1 LTPPARAAEL
11 LALDPMMRVF
21 VSGCYDIVHAG
32 HIQFF
37 REARALGDHL
47 TVCFASSEVLWL
59 HKQRRS
65 SLPDDHKRAVIAA
78 LDPVDEVV
86 IGEGLDEGI
95 DFRDHFLRLRP
106 DLLAVTEDDKYAP
119 LKRELCAQVGARYV
133 VLPKTPPQ
141 FSPVSTTQIVK
152 FIRAPEVAPLRVDFA
167 GGWLDVPRFARAGAY
182 VVNCAISPTVSLR
195 AWPYER
201 NAGLGGSGAWAL
213 LNGRDGVASELD
225 LGVGWQDP
233 AIIAETGLCVWR
245 SGPRPELELKHN
257 GEFLRGRLALFWT
270 GHDHDTPDLA
280 NRPRDFDAIERAG
293 KIARD
298 AVWHSDLAQLAAA
311 VRASYAMQ
319 LGEGMHALPA
329 EVPGALACKYAGGGF
344 GGYAVFLFAEKD
356 QRDAACAR
364 KNFRPIE
371 PFIAAR

>member
-1 LTPPARAAEL
+1 MT
-11 LALDPMMRVF
+11 RVF

-47 TVCFASSEVLWL
+47 TVCFASNDVLWL

-65 SLPDDHKRAVIAA
+65 SLPDDHKRAVLAA
-78 LDPVDEVV
+78 LDMVDEVV
-86 IGEGLDEGI
+86 MGEGTEEGI

-106 DLLAVTEDDKYAP
+106 NILAVTEDDKYAP
-119 LKRELCAQVGARYV
+119 LKRDLCAQVGARYV
-133 VLPKTPPQ
+133 VLPKTPPK

-195 AWPYER
+195 SWPYEQ

-213 LNGRDGVASELD
+213 LNGKDGVVSELD

-233 AIIAETGLCVWR
+233 AIISETGLCVWR
-245 SGPRPELELKHN
+245 SGQRPELELKTS
-257 GEFLRGRLALFWT
+257 GEFLRGRMALFWT
-270 GHDHDTPDLA
+270 GHEHDTPDLA

-298 AVWHSDLAQLAAA
+298 AVWRSDLAQLAAG
-311 VRASYAMQ
+311 VRESYAMQ
-319 LGEGMHALPA
+319 LGEGMAALPA
-329 EVPGALACKYAGGGF
+329 DVPGALACKYAGGGF
-344 GGYAVFLFAEKD
+344 GGYAVFLFEEKSE
-356 QRDAACAR
+356 RDAACAR
-364 KNFRPIE
+364 KNFHPIE
-371 PFIAAR
+371 PYLALR

>member
-1 LTPPARAAEL
+1 
-11 LALDPMMRVF
+11 MIRVF
-21 VSGCYDIVHAG
+21 VSGCYDIIHAG

-47 TVCFASSEVLWL
+47 TVCFASNDVLWL

-78 LDPVDEVV
+78 LDMVDEVV
-86 IGEGLDEGI
+86 LGEGLEEGI

-106 DLLAVTEDDKYAP
+106 HILAVTEDDKYAP
-119 LKRELCAQVGARYV
+119 LKRALCAEVGARYV

-195 AWPYER
+195 DWPYEQ

-213 LNGRDGVASELD
+213 LNGKDGVGAELD

-257 GEFLRGRLALFWT
+257 GDFLRGRLALYWT

-280 NRPRDFDAIERAG
+280 NRPRDYDAIERAG

-298 AVWHSDLAQLAAA
+298 AVWQSDLAQLAAG

-319 LGEGMHALPA
+319 LGEGMTPLPA
-329 EVPGALACKYAGGGF
+329 DVGGALGCKYAGGGF
-344 GGYAVFLFAEKD
+344 GGYAVYLFAEPK

-364 KNFRPIE
+364 KDFRPIE
-371 PFIAAR
+371 PYVALR

>member
-1 LTPPARAAEL
+1 
-11 LALDPMMRVF
+11 MIRVF
-21 VSGCYDIVHAG
+21 VSGCYDIIHAG
-32 HIQFF
+32 HVQFF

-47 TVCFASSEVLWL
+47 TVCFASAEVLWH

-65 SLPDDHKRAVIAA
+65 SLPDDHKRAVLAA
-78 LDPVDEVV
+78 LDAVDEVV
-86 IGEGLDEGI
+86 LGEGLEEGL

-106 DLLAVTEDDKYAP
+106 HLLAVTEDDKWAP

-133 VLPKTPPQ
+133 VLPKTPPK

-167 GGWLDVPRFARAGAY
+167 GGWLDVPRFARAGAF

-195 AWPYER
+195 DWPYQQ

-213 LNGRDGVASELD
+213 LNGKDGVASELD

-245 SGPRPELELKHN
+245 SGLRPELELKHN
-257 GEFLRGRLALFWT
+257 GEFLQGRLALFWT
-270 GHDHDTPDLA
+270 GNDHDTPDLA

-293 KIARD
+293 ATARD
-298 AVWHSDLAQLAAA
+298 AVWRSDLTQLAAA
-311 VRASYAMQ
+311 VRQSYAMQ
-319 LGEGMHALPA
+319 LGEGMHPLPA
-329 EVPGALACKYAGGGF
+329 DVPGALACKYAGGGF
-344 GGYAVFLFAEKD
+344 GGYAVFLFAERA
-356 QRDAACAR
+356 QRDAACTR
-364 KNFRPIE
+364 KDFRPIE
-371 PFIAAR
+371 PYLATR